1 MAKVLIVDDAAF
13 TRMRCNRLLTH
24 NGYGVVEAADG
35 NEGLQKYKED
45 DPDAVL
51 LDITMP
57 NRDGLSTL
65 KELMV
70 MDPSAR
76 VAMLTVMGQKSM
88 VMASLKL
95 GAKDFVV
102 KPFETDRLL
111 SSLERILK

>member
-24 NGYGVVEAADG
+24 SGYDVVEASDG
-35 NEGLQKYKED
+35 NEGLQKYQED

-57 NRDGLSTL
+57 NKDGLSTL
-65 KELMV
+65 KELMT
-70 MDPSAR
+70 MDPCAR

-95 GAKDFVV
+95 GARDFVV
-102 KPFETDRLL
+102 KPFETERLL
-111 SSLERILK
+111 SSIKRILQ

>member
-13 TRMRCNRLLTH
+13 TRMRCNRLLTY
-24 NGYGVVEAADG
+24 NGYDVVEAADG

-65 KELMV
+65 KELIIV
-70 MDPSAR
+70 LALLFLLFFHLLYP
-76 VAMLTVMGQKSM
+76 L
-88 VMASLKL
+88 
-95 GAKDFVV
+95 FV
-102 KPFETDRLL
+102 LL
-111 SSLERILK
+111 NPL

>member
-24 NGYGVVEAADG
+24 NGYDVVEASDG

-57 NRDGLSTL
+57 NKDGLSTL
-65 KELMV
+65 KELMT
-70 MDPSAR
+70 MDPGAN
-76 VAMLTVMGQKSM
+76 VAMLTIMGQKSM
-88 VMASLKL
+88 VLESLKL

-102 KPFETDRLL
+102 KPFETTRLL
-111 SSLERILK
+111 SSIERIMQ